1 MTGKI
6 KAVLFD
12 CDGLMFDT
20 ERISQQM
27 FRTAAEKHGVSL
39 PDDFFV
45 RQTGGTSEED
55 RIYLHSL
62 PGIEKVF
69 GEVRGKRFDLDY
81 WQSMAGGRLA
91 KPGLAEIFAWLDEKK
106 ILRAVCS
113 SSSEEY
119 VRTLISTL
127 GTPIRY
133 DAIICGD
140 TVSRRKPDPEIFLKA
155 AEVLRVDPGACM
167 VLEDS
172 RQGLLAARRAG
183 MHSCFI
189 QDTIIPDEG
198 MRSLI
203 EYERKDLHEV
213 IPLLEGL
220 IQE

>member
-1 MTGKI
+1 MKEKI

-27 FRTAAEKHGVSL
+27 FRAAAEKHGVSL

-69 GEVRGKRFDLDY
+69 SEVRGKRFDLAY
-81 WQSMAGGRLA
+81 WRSMPADALA
-91 KPGLAEIFAWLDEKK
+91 KPGLKEIFAWLEEKG
-106 ILRAVCS
+106 IACAVCS
-113 SSSEEY
+113 SSSKDY

-127 GTPIRY
+127 STEIRY

-140 TVSRRKPDPEIFLKA
+140 MVSRKKPDPEIFLKA
-155 AEVLRVDPGACM
+155 AEALQVSPEACL

-203 EYERKDLHEV
+203 EYERKDLHEAAA
-213 IPLLEGL
+213 LLEEL